1 MPYLFDR
8 YESRQLCRQTHT
20 DPETELTGDGELEL
34 RTEHVPA
41 RDVGHRR
48 VQSAELLL
56 HTHLQRAT
64 VQQRLLQRQYVTD
77 DEENTNTCDN
87 LKRT

>member
-1 MPYLFDR
+1 MKQDQGMYVP
-8 YESRQLCRQTHT
+8 SRIYSIGTSRELATAVSVHT
-20 DPETELTGDGELEL
+20 DPVTELTGDGELEL

-56 HTHLQRAT
+56 HTHLQRAP
-64 VQQRLLQRQYVTD
+64 VQQRLLQPDV
-77 DEENTNTCDN
+77 NM
-87 LKRT
+87 